1 MARAHTNR
9 TALVVG
15 GSIGGLVAGLLLRK
29 SGWQVTICER
39 SPVPLAGRG
48 AGIVTHRALWDSLF
62 AAGIDPAM
70 EDGVVVEN
78 RAAFARDGSVLERSS
93 YHQIM
98 TSWDRLFALVR
109 EEWGEHG
116 YHLGRE
122 LAAITHNA
130 DSVVGHFTDGTMLT
144 ADLLVGADGFRSS
157 VRQIVAPD
165 VQPLYAGYVGWRGMV
180 EEGDLPPDTHTAIFN
195 IFGFCLPPGEQ
206 LITYPVVGED
216 HDVRPGHRRLNFVWY
231 RPAAAAHELADI
243 LTDAKGHTHALSIPP
258 PLIRPEVIARLRADS
273 ERLLP
278 PHFATLVR
286 TTKAPFL
293 QPIYDIEQDRLAF
306 GRAVLLG
313 DAAFQARPHV
323 GAGVTKAALDAV
335 ALAQN
340 LASHNTIADGL
351 AAYQAERVPQGKRI
365 VQRARHLGA
374 YMQAHLANDEER
386 AAAQRHHSP
395 RAVIEETAVADS

>member
-1 MARAHTNR
+1 MTSPNTKR
-9 TALVVG
+9 TAIVVG
-15 GSIGGLVAGLLLRK
+15 GSIGGLLAALLLRK

-39 SPVPLAGRG
+39 SPIPLAGRG

-62 AAGIDPAM
+62 EAGIDPAL
-70 EDGVVVEN
+70 EDGVVVDD
-78 RAAFARDGSVLERSS
+78 RIAFARDGSETERST

-122 LAAITHNA
+122 LVGLSQAP
-130 DSVVGHFTDGTMLT
+130 DSVTATFADGSEIS

-180 EEGDLPPDTHTAIFN
+180 EEGDLPPDTHAAIFN

-216 HDVRPGHRRLNFVWY
+216 HDTRPGHRRINFVWY
-231 RPAAAAHELADI
+231 RPADAERALPDI
-243 LTDAKGHTHALSIPP
+243 LTDAKGHTHAISIPP
-258 PLIRPEVIARLRADS
+258 PLIRPEVIDRLRGDS

-278 PHFATLVR
+278 PHFAALVR
-286 TTKAPFL
+286 ATKAPFL
-293 QPIYDIEQDRLAF
+293 QPIYDIEQDQLAF
-306 GRAVLLG
+306 GRVVLLG

-323 GAGVTKAALDAV
+323 GAGVTKAALDSV
-335 ALAQN
+335 ALARG
-340 LASHNTIADGL
+340 LAAHETIAEGL
-351 AAYQAERVPQGKRI
+351 AAYEAERVPAGKRI

-374 YMQAHLANDEER
+374 YMQAHLATAEER

-395 RAVIEETAVADS
+395 RAVIEETAVAD